1 MYPLH
6 IILVVLVGTTRAHM
20 SLWYPPP
27 LGGTQEANP
36 LTTKV
41 DDELNFPIGCCDS
54 EGAPTLASPGV
65 CRGYLD
71 LLDTLEGTPQVT

>member
-1 MYPLH
+1 
-6 IILVVLVGTTRAHM
+6 M
-20 SLWYPPP
+20 SLQYPPP
-27 LGGTQEANP
+27 LGGTQEANS

-41 DDELNFPIGCCDS
+41 DGELNFPIGCCDL
-54 EGAPTLASPGV
+54 EGAPTLASLGV